1 MNKIRLGALLCL
13 LTCSGFAQNLRKN
26 SFLPASTPEEQGVSS
41 SSVTDFLDAASKLKG
56 LEMHSFVMLR
66 HGKLIAEASWKP
78 YSPAIKH
85 TLYSVSKS
93 FTSTA
98 VGLAIAEG
106 KLKLTDKVSSFFP
119 DQLPAEMSLELAA
132 LDLRHLL
139 TMTMGQDPEPAY
151 ASADDW
157 VKPALAAPFPHEPG
171 KKFLYNNLGPFL
183 LSAILQ
189 KVTGQRLID
198 YLNDRL
204 FKPMDIHE
212 ADYEM
217 NGQGINY
224 GGYGL
229 RLSTESMAKFG
240 QLYLQ
245 KGRWNEKQLVPERW
259 VTEATSLQIDQ
270 GPSWVPEAEKVKSDW
285 AQGYG
290 YFFWRCRH
298 NAYRADGAMGQYII
312 VMPDQDAVIAITAN
326 TQDMQAELNLIW
338 KYLLPGMYPGK
349 LPASKTAYQVMLR
362 KSSSLEVPKPGS
374 VKSDFY
380 YGMKDKVFKMEPNT
394 LGIENFRFNF
404 IEGPE
409 TFTIRQRGKDY
420 LFDLDV
426 SSKITLTDKPGPS
439 LTAGSKGSQ
448 IGLAPF
454 QVLTTIS
461 TPGFSTAEIIIRY
474 LESVHHERYL
484 FQRSASGNE
493 LTVEI
498 QDAIDPKKKTVI
510 RGKAI

>member
-1 MNKIRLGALLCL
+1 MNKICLGTLLCL
-13 LTCSGFAQNLRKN
+13 LTCSIYAQNFRKD
-26 SFLPASTPEEQGVSS
+26 SFLPVSTPEEQGVSS
-41 SSVTDFLDAASKLKG
+41 SSITEFLNAANKLKG

-78 YSPAIKH
+78 YSPSIKH

-106 KLKLTDKVSSFFP
+106 KLKLTDKVASFFP
-119 DQLPAEMSLELAA
+119 DQLPAEISPGLAA
-132 LDLRHLL
+132 LDLRNLL

-151 ASADDW
+151 APADDW

-189 KVTGQRLID
+189 KVNGQKLID

-245 KGRWNEKQLVPERW
+245 KGKWKERQLVPEQW

-270 GPSWVPEAEKVKSDW
+270 GPSWVPGTEKMKSDW

-290 YFFWRCRH
+290 YLFWRCRH

-338 KYLLPGMYPGK
+338 EYLLPGMHPGK
-349 LPASKTAYQVMLR
+349 LPANKTAYQAMLR
-362 KSSSLEVPKPGS
+362 KSGSLEVSNPGS
-374 VKSDFY
+374 VKSDFE
-380 YGMKDKVFKMEPNT
+380 YGMTNKVFKMEPNA
-394 LGIENFRFNF
+394 LGIESFRFNF
-404 IEGPE
+404 MEGPE
-409 TFTIRQRGKDY
+409 TFIIRQRGKDY

-426 SSKITLTDKPGPS
+426 SAKITLTDKPGPS

-448 IGLAPF
+448 AGLAPF
-454 QVLTTIS
+454 KVVASIS
-461 TPGFSTAEIIIRY
+461 TPGFSTAEVIIRY

-484 FQRSASGNE
+484 FQRSESGNE

-498 QDAIDPKKKTVI
+498 PDAIDSRKKTVI
-510 RGKAI
+510 KGKAI